1 MTFSNG
7 LMFHWKIFLPALLVC
22 AILAVDEQ
30 HDSLE
35 DVHQEASNK
44 SSILEILAFGEGLTP
59 AN

>member
-1 MTFSNG
+1 
-7 LMFHWKIFLPALLVC
+7 MFHWKKFLPALLVC

-44 SSILEILAFGEGLTP
+44 SSILEILAFWEGLTP